1 MLTGGFEALEAVAL
15 AFWRSRF
22 ALITLRE
29 LPLQQDGVL
38 VSFRSNSF
46 GGGVVTAVTTS
57 VR

>member
-29 LPLQQDGVL
+29 LPL
-38 VSFRSNSF
+38 
-46 GGGVVTAVTTS
+46 
-57 VR
+57 